1 MTEREGEW
9 VECGGI
15 RMFMYDIDA
24 PDYTNKPDKIRPK
37 LNFQYKMEHLDNKN
51 EDEDEER

>member
-15 RMFMYDIDA
+15 RMLMYSIDA
-24 PDYTNKPDKIRPK
+24 PDYTNKPNKIIPK
-37 LNFQYKMEHLDNKN
+37 LNFEYKTEHLDNKN
-51 EDEDEER
+51 EDEER